1 MIHAMEP
8 APEPSPYV
16 TLDEVRRLLAGTV
29 DVLTE
34 GICAQLAAATPSPE
48 PTVSTDALCEEV
60 IRRLKPHLEEAVR
73 KAVAESLPV
82 AEMDAEPEDDVLNPD
97 LLRRLKQNQS
107 RGRHRR

>member
-1 MIHAMEP
+1 MEP

-29 DVLTE
+29 DALTE
-34 GICAQLAAATPSPE
+34 GICTQLLAATPPPE

-60 IRRLKPHLEEAVR
+60 IRRLKPHLEDAVR
-73 KAVAESLPV
+73 KAVAESLP
-82 AEMDAEPEDDVLNPD
+82 AGEMDTEPEDDVLNSD
-97 LLRRLKQNQS
+97 LLRRLKRSQS